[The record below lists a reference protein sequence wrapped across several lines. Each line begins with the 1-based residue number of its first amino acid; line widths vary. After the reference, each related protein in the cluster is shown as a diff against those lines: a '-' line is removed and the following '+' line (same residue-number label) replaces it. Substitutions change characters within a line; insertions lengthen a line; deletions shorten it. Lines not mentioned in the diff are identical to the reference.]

1 MGTLEWL
8 IKNMD
13 HSPDLC
19 YMTLQLIHTLIK
31 KSSSMS
37 KSHVLELLQTHNLED
52 HAISVME
59 LFSEKSITSLG
70 TKVLEQL

>member
-8 IKNMD
+8 IKTMD
-13 HSPDLC
+13 HSADLC
-19 YMTLQLIHTLIK
+19 YMTLQLIHALIK

-52 HAISVME
+52 HVVSAM
-59 LFSEKSITSLG
+59 
-70 TKVLEQL
+70 